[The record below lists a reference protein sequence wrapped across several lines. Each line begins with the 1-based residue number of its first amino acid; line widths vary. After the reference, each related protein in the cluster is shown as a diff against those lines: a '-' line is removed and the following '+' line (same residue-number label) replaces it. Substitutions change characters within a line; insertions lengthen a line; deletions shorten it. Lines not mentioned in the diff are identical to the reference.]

1 MEANFRFIIEYVLM
15 NEKDDMTKYRCLK
28 TFNPSDYD
36 YDDYPDIMK
45 EEYTTVCIEKY
56 FKELG
61 MQKFIKNL
69 PGDIID
75 FDDLVII
82 DVELL

>member
-15 NEKDDMTKYRCLK
+15 SEKDDMTKYRCLK
-28 TFNPSDYD
+28 TFKPSDYD
-36 YDDYPDIMK
+36 YADYPDIMR
-45 EEYTTVCIEKY
+45 EEYTTVGITDY
-56 FKELG
+56 FKRPG
-61 MQKFIKNL
+61 MQEFIKNL

-82 DVELL
+82 NVELL